1 LTNFAIRF
9 THVIPNA
16 MKNIFTILT
25 FLSLSIIHAQSFSG
39 KGDKK
44 VQVGVNFQDNA
55 TSIFMSLDFGL
66 GENISVGVS
75 SAYALGI
82 DSIIDK
88 AFADRFDIKTRL
100 NANIGN
106 VINIDENFDLY
117 PGLNLGLKNFG
128 THLGM
133 RYFFTSGFGV
143 FSEIN
148 IPLAKYKT
156 DDLSPTEEIHN
167 QFSLNAGIVFNL

>member
-1 LTNFAIRF
+1 
-9 THVIPNA
+9 
-16 MKNIFTILT
+16 MKNIFTILA
-25 FLSLSIIHAQSFSG
+25 FFSICLVHAQSFSG

-44 VQVGVNFQDNA
+44 VQVGANFQDNA
-55 TSIFMSLDFGL
+55 TSIFTSLDFGL
-66 GENISVGVS
+66 GENISVGIS

-82 DSIIDK
+82 DSVIDK
-88 AFADRFDIKTRL
+88 AFADRFDLKARF

-128 THLGM
+128 THLGA
-133 RYFFTSGFGV
+133 RYFFTSGFGI

-148 IPLAKYKT
+148 IPLAKYNT
-156 DDLSPTEEIHN
+156 DALTDTEKIHN
-167 QFSLNAGIVFNL
+167 QFSVNAGIVFNL